1 MGEGARKKIYT
12 LIALMASLASL
23 FSILKLTFPY
33 PFLPYL
39 KFDLAEIPAAFMLL
53 LVGFEESIIVS
64 VIHLLFLMMQGE
76 FVPIGPLLKF
86 MAVASMLAGYHLT
99 EKLLSH
105 NVKGGLKNT
114 KIRLITALLTASA
127 TRIIVMLLA
136 NIVVLLFVFPQLVF
150 TSLWLILLHT
160 SIFNLLHTFFT
171 MLVAYSIVCQVKS
184 IIGIKP
190 RTER

>member
-1 MGEGARKKIYT
+1 MSEGARKKIYT

-76 FVPIGPLLKF
+76 FVPMGPLLKF

-105 NVKGGLKNT
+105 SVKGSKNT
-114 KIRLITALLTASA
+114 KIRLITTLLTASA